1 MRELRMQQGGIAAD
15 ERARERIGST
25 GMNPRAII
33 FDVDGTLADTE
44 EGHRQAYN
52 RAFEEA
58 GLPWHWDQALY
69 ARLLA
74 VTGGKERMR
83 HFVADFWNSVA
94 PTDLDDLI
102 ARLYRRKTEIYT
114 AMVRAGGMPLRPG
127 IAELIARA
135 HAAGIRLAVA
145 TTTAQENVVALLT
158 ANLGHN
164 GARLFGVLGCGDQV
178 PHKKPAPDIYVWVLR
193 QLGLGAAECLAL
205 EDSELGLAAA
215 RAAGLRTFVTV
226 NAYTRGQDF
235 RGAEAVFEDL
245 SDLNTFARAAGL
257 ELPASA

>member
-1 MRELRMQQGGIAAD
+1 
-15 ERARERIGST
+15 
-25 GMNPRAII
+25 MNPKAII

-52 RAFEEA
+52 CAFEEA
-58 GLPWHWDQALY
+58 GLPWRWDQALY

-83 HFVADFWNSVA
+83 YFVADFARGWAA
-94 PTDLDDLI
+94 PADLDDLI
-102 ARLYRRKTEIYT
+102 VRLYRRKTEIYT

-127 IAELIARA
+127 IAELIVRA

-145 TTTAQENVVALLT
+145 TTTAQDNVAALLD
-158 ANLGHN
+158 ANLGRSWP
-164 GARLFGVLGCGDQV
+164 RLVGVLGCGDQV
-178 PHKKPAPDIYVWVLR
+178 PHKKPAPDIYLWVLG
-193 QLGLGAAECLAL
+193 QLGLDAAECLAL

-226 NAYTRGQDF
+226 NAYTRAQDF

-245 SDLNTFARAAGL
+245 ADLDAFVRAAGL
-257 ELPASA
+257 ELPALE